1 MLRLKGENFSINQKK
16 KKQLKICEYSIKVL
30 IVQRNENITD
40 FYFPIAISKETI
52 S

>member
-1 MLRLKGENFSINQKK
+1 MMLRLKGENFSINQK